1 MMKNLTNNKSSR
13 NYFKE
18 WFSIRKK
25 DKEEKANLNLKIYH
39 SIGFHL
45 VLSFSILLCFVV
57 FIGIFTYKRAEKAM
71 INQYKSSNL
80 NTIDMTSKYLTLGI
94 DDVKASVFQYTM
106 DNTFNR
112 LFGDFNTF
120 QLFR

>member
-25 DKEEKANLNLKIYH
+25 DKE
-39 SIGFHL
+39 
-45 VLSFSILLCFVV
+45 
-57 FIGIFTYKRAEKAM
+57 EKAM